1 MKIKHFDLIKKQYY
15 YLLQYKFKL
24 NKNLQNIN
32 INKFFN
38 HNESN

>member
-1 MKIKHFDLIKKQYY
+1 MKIKHFDLIKKH
-15 YLLQYKFKL
+15 YLLLYKLKL